1 MRSLLKLV
9 IVGAL
14 AWPAAAFTASPQP
27 QQDIKPQQFQQQV
40 EQMLAGGEADRAYR
54 WLKDNR
60 QLAGEAWYEYL
71 LARAALDIGR
81 IDEAVAGL
89 ERYVAANPDQ
99 DPPQFHLA
107 RAYVKAGAPDRAVAQ
122 YRRIYQHTA
131 FETSR
136 ERAREELARMGE
148 LPVIAVGDPEHEAQ
162 ADALKPKE
170 FPPEESLLAGEAFL
184 GAGFDTNANSG
195 TDADRYFFYDL
206 APEQRNSDSFYLEG
220 GGSVALSH
228 AFGPGLAWRSGL
240 GVNARSNPD
249 AHFADTQDVSAQTQL
264 RWRTSQHRLTGGLVY
279 SVSFFD
285 GKELSNAAALVA
297 RLETLTRALLLSVD
311 SEIAR
316 LRYPDVPLR
325 DIDSFFVRVKAT
337 PAPDPKARWVPR
349 VVGVIGF
356 EEETREASPFGRNL
370 WGVLA
375 GVERVLGPQLRL
387 DGEVGFTK
395 SLFDEAFTQP
405 DHRSDNR
412 VQAELFAHWQPAE
425 KSRWTHS
432 LGARFRM
439 NDSNEPLYDFE
450 RLMVGYELGASFG
463 GAQQ

>member
-9 IVGAL
+9 VAGAL
-14 AWPAAAFTASPQP
+14 AWPAAAFTAPP
-27 QQDIKPQQFQQQV
+27 QQAIKPQQFQQQV

-60 QLAGEAWYEYL
+60 QLAGEAWYQYL
-71 LARAALDIGR
+71 LARAALDSGR
-81 IDEAVAGL
+81 TDEAVAGL
-89 ERYVAANPDQ
+89 ESYVAANPEQ

-107 RAYVKAGAPDRAVAQ
+107 RAYARAGAPDRAVAQ

-131 FETSR
+131 FEASR
-136 ERAREELARMGE
+136 ERARAELAKMGE
-148 LPVIAVGDPEHEAQ
+148 LPVIAVGDPEREAQ
-162 ADALKPKE
+162 VDLLKPRE

-184 GAGFDTNANSG
+184 GTGFDTNANSG
-195 TDADRYFFYDL
+195 TDADRYFYYDL
-206 APEQRNSDSFYLEG
+206 APEQRDSDSFYVEG
-220 GGSVALSH
+220 GGSVALSR

-240 GVNARSNPD
+240 GVNARANPE

-264 RWRTSQHRLTGGLVY
+264 RWRTAQHRLTAGLVY
-279 SVSFFD
+279 SVSFLD
-285 GKELSNAAALVA
+285 GRELSNAAAIVA
-297 RLETLTRALLLSVD
+297 RLETLTRALLLGVD

-316 LRYPDVPLR
+316 VRYPDVRLR

-349 VVGVIGF
+349 VAGVIGF

-375 GVERVLGPQLRL
+375 GVERVLSPQLRL
-387 DGEVGFTK
+387 DGEVGYTK
-395 SLFDEAFTQP
+395 SLFDEAFVQP
-405 DHRSDNR
+405 EHRSDNR
-412 VQAELFAHWQPAE
+412 VQAELFAHWQPAG

-432 LGARFRM
+432 LGARFRL
-439 NDSNEPLYDFE
+439 NDSNEPLYEFD
-450 RLMVGYELGASFG
+450 RLLVGYELGASFG
-463 GAQQ
+463 GEQQ